1 MENFKNLLEQELLN
15 REFELKPTQN
25 KISLPI
31 VFRIFKKMK
40 ANLKFDAI
48 RVCDNI
54 LIDGHHRYIAYVM
67 ANVTTEQ
74 FPSTKN
80 HNQTTFEWK
89 EVTIITTDYDY
100 PNDIVYHNFNDA
112 KRNGITVDEVLKMLK
127 D

>member
-54 LIDGHHRYIAYVM
+54 LIDGHHRYIASVM

-100 PNDIVYHNFNDA
+100 PNDIDYHNFNDA

>member
-54 LIDGHHRYIAYVM
+54 LIDGHHRYIASVM
-67 ANVTTEQ
+67 VNVTTEQ
-74 FPSTKN
+74 FPSAKN

-100 PNDIVYHNFNDA
+100 PNDIDYHNFNDA

>member
-54 LIDGHHRYIAYVM
+54 LIDGHHRYIASVM

-89 EVTIITTDYDY
+89 EVIIITTDYDY
-100 PNDIVYHNFNDA
+100 PNDIDYHNFNDA